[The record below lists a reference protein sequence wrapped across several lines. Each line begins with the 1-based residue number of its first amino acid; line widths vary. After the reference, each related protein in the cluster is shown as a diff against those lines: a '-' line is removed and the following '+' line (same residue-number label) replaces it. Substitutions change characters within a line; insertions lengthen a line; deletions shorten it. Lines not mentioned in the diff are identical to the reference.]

1 MSLPMTTEQFKDSL
15 PPQMRKNVSQ
25 ELIDSINN
33 TLKDP
38 EALEVYRENLLSY
51 THVLR
56 EGKFKLHQY
65 LNAVKYVSFKVSG
78 LTNIDSY
85 IKTFPDKY
93 QDFLQRGVADKDI
106 ASYITAYNKSK
117 LVNLIYE
124 QTLIPVHIINAA
136 LLQKAI
142 NTQAELMI
150 TAKSEMVRSQAAAC
164 LIKEL
169 KPPENKFELDVTVKQ
184 DSAISA
190 LRATTAALVEQQKEL
205 LNQGVGAQQIAHTQL
220 VIDTELEEL
229 DDQAI

>member
-1 MSLPMTTEQFKDSL
+1 MSLPMTTDQFREAL

-38 EALEVYRENLLSY
+38 EAMEVYRDNLLSY

-56 EGKFKLHQY
+56 EGKFKLPQY
-65 LNAVKYVSFKVSG
+65 LNAVKYVSFKVGG
-78 LTNIDSY
+78 LSNTDAY
-85 IKTFPDKY
+85 IKTFPNKY
-93 QDFLQRGVADKDI
+93 QDFLQRGVPDKDI

-124 QTLIPVHIINAA
+124 QTLIPIHIINAS

-142 NTQAELMI
+142 NTQAELML

-169 KPPENKFELDVTVKQ
+169 KPPETKKFELDIAVKE
-184 DSAISA
+184 DSAIAS
-190 LRATTAALVEQQKEL
+190 LRATTAALVEQQKAL
-205 LNQGVGAQQIAHTQL
+205 LAQGVGAKQIAHTQL
-220 VIDTELEEL
+220 LIEGELEEV
-229 DDQAI
+229 DE